1 MDHFFIFISQ
11 QWMLV
16 SALLVLIYLFAMNER
31 NRGGTVIN
39 HHQLTTLVNSRDA
52 VVVDLRD
59 KKERKAGFIV
69 DSKHISF
76 SQFDA
81 KMAEL
86 EQDKDKPIILVD
98 KMGQHTGSVGNKL
111 KKAGFE
117 VFRLNGGIAEWKNSN
132 LPLVK
137 G

>member
-1 MDHFFIFISQ
+1 MDHFFFFISQ

-16 SALLVLIYLFAMNER
+16 SALLVLVYLFAMNER
-31 NRGGTVIN
+31 NRGGTLVN
-39 HHQLTTLVNSRDA
+39 HHQLVSLVNTRDA

-59 KKERKAGFIV
+59 KKERKAGHIV
-69 DSKHISF
+69 DSMHISF
-76 SQFDA
+76 SQFDS

-86 EQDKDKPIILVD
+86 EAVKSRPIILVD

-117 VFRLNGGIAEWKNSN
+117 VFRLNGGIAEWKSSN